1 MSREVGFITKT
12 GLMLALALMIQIGL
26 APFAQPVVGP
36 LINMILLLTVVLV
49 GPWGAVVVGT
59 LTPIVAF
66 SVGIVG
72 LLPIVPVIILGNGIY
87 ALSFWAIGQKNRL
100 FGLIVAAILKFLT
113 LAVGVRIL
121 AMFFVPNLPA
131 ALIAAFS
138 IPQLYTALIGGF
150 VAILIIHYLPKKMMG
165 SQWL

>member
-1 MSREVGFITKT
+1 MSKEVGFITKT

-36 LINMILLLTVVLV
+36 LINMILLLSVVLV
-49 GPWGAVVVGT
+49 GPWGALVVGT

-66 SVGIVG
+66 SVGIIA
-72 LLPIVPVIILGNGIY
+72 LLPLIPVIILGNGIY
-87 ALSFWAIGQKNRL
+87 ALSFWAVGQKNRMI
-100 FGLIVAAILKFLT
+100 GLIVAAVLKFLA
-113 LAVGVRIL
+113 LAGGVRIL

-131 ALIAAFS
+131 AVIAAFS
-138 IPQLYTALIGGF
+138 IPQLYTALIGGL
-150 VAILIIHYLPKKMMG
+150 VTILIIHYLPKKMMG